1 MRLPGLVTNVTG
13 FGAFVDIGVKQ
24 DGLLHVSQIPQD
36 VLLGVGDVI
45 DVEIRNVDLD
55 RGRISLGWVEE
66 R

>member
-1 MRLPGLVTNVTG
+1 MGERYSPHIVY
-13 FGAFVDIGVKQ
+13 Q
-24 DGLLHVSQIPQD
+24 QHVSQIPLD

-45 DVEIRNVDLD
+45 DVEIRNVDVD